1 MSKNVYDIFRDV
13 QEKRSTTYNQRS
25 AALIIDGKMSKQIY
39 HKRIDKTI
47 PAALLFSQDEGPDE
61 IWVFSFIKDHL
72 QKGDYFTY
80 EDNNF
85 LIIEENK
92 LFDPDIN
99 HKKQKAVECNVSFT
113 INNQIFNG
121 YFQGG
126 MRRIQKKDFENDV
139 LLQPQENPL
148 LILPSSAPLEIN
160 SEFMIEGKP
169 WRVIEY
175 DKISNKGLGY
185 FYLERGINYTT
196 EEVSQVQM
204 TLNILPESDPVV
216 QEPEP
221 MLRSFAAPEEPI
233 NENALYSMVEYK
245 FSTENA
251 YFVTTPKVDII
262 SRKKTEVTFKVPF
275 GIEQVSISTRSNG
288 VNVEKFYKVVV

>member
-25 AALIIDGKMSKQIY
+25 AALIIDGKMSKTIY
-39 HKRIDKTI
+39 HKRNEKFIH
-47 PAALLFSQDEGPDE
+47 AALLFSQDEGPDE
-61 IWVFSFIKDHL
+61 IWVFSFIKDQL

-92 LFDPDIN
+92 IFDPDIN

-113 INNQIFNG
+113 INNEIFNG

-126 MRRIQKKDFENDV
+126 LRRIQKKDFENDE
-139 LLQPQENPL
+139 LLLPQENPL
-148 LILPSSAPLEIN
+148 LVLPSTAPLEIN

-175 DKISNKGLGY
+175 DKITNKGVGY

-196 EEVSQVQM
+196 EEVPEVEMS
-204 TLNILPESDPVV
+204 LNILSEEESID
-216 QEPEP
+216 QEPELL
-221 MLRSFAAPEEPI
+221 MRSFAAPEEPI
-233 NENALYSMVEYK
+233 NEDALHAMVDYT

-251 YFVTTPKVDII
+251 YFVATPKVEII
-262 SRKKTEVTFKVPF
+262 SRKKDKVIFKIPF
-275 GIEQVSISTRSNG
+275 GIEQVSISTKTNE
-288 VNVEKFYKVVV
+288 VIVEKFYKVVL

>member
-1 MSKNVYDIFRDV
+1 MSKNVYDRFRDV
-13 QEKRSTTYNQRS
+13 QEKRTATYNQRS
-25 AALIIDGKMSKQIY
+25 AALIIDGKMSKIIY
-39 HKRIDKTI
+39 HKRNEKYIH
-47 PAALLFSQDEGPDE
+47 AALLFSQDEGPDE
-61 IWVFSFIKDHL
+61 VWVFSFLDDQL
-72 QKGDYFTY
+72 LKGDYFTY

-113 INNQIFNG
+113 INNEIFNG

-126 MRRIQKKDFENDV
+126 MRRIQKKDFENDI
-139 LLQPQENPL
+139 LLQAQENPL

-169 WRVIEY
+169 WRVIEH

-185 FYLERGINYTT
+185 YYLERGINYTE
-196 EEVSQVQM
+196 EEVPEVQM
-204 TLNILPESDPVV
+204 TLNILPENDPVV
-216 QEPEP
+216 QEPQP

-233 NENALYSMVEYK
+233 NEDALYAMVEYT
-245 FSTENA
+245 FTTESA
-251 YFVTTPKVDII
+251 YFVTTPKVEII
-262 SRKKTEVTFKVPF
+262 SRKKDKVTFKIPF
-275 GIEQVSISTRSNG
+275 GIEQVSISTKSNG

>member
-25 AALIIDGKMSKQIY
+25 AALIIDGKMSKTIY
-39 HKRIDKTI
+39 HKRNEKFIH
-47 PAALLFSQDEGPDE
+47 AALLFSQDEGPDE
-61 IWVFSFIKDHL
+61 IWVFSFIKDQL

-92 LFDPDIN
+92 IFDPDIN

-113 INNQIFNG
+113 INNEIFNG

-126 MRRIQKKDFENDV
+126 LRRIQKKDFENDE
-139 LLQPQENPL
+139 LLLPQENPL
-148 LILPSSAPLEIN
+148 LILPSTAPLEIN

-175 DKISNKGLGY
+175 DKITNKGVGY

-196 EEVSQVQM
+196 EEV
-204 TLNILPESDPVV
+204 PEVEIQSLVV
-216 QEPEP
+216 PENETFTQEPEP
-221 MLRSFAAPEEPI
+221 MLRSFAAESSPNEE
-233 NENALYSMVEYK
+233 EALNAMIEYS
-245 FSTENA
+245 FSTEEG
-251 YFVTTPKVDII
+251 YFVATPKVEII
-262 SRKKTEVTFKVPF
+262 SRKNDLVKFKVPF
-275 GIEQVSISTRSNG
+275 GINQVSITTKLNG
-288 VNVEKFYKVVV
+288 INVEKLYKVVL

>member
-25 AALIIDGKMSKQIY
+25 AALIIDGKMSKTIY
-39 HKRIDKTI
+39 HKRNEKFIH
-47 PAALLFSQDEGPDE
+47 AALLFSQDEGPDE
-61 IWVFSFIKDHL
+61 IWVFSFIKDQL

-92 LFDPDIN
+92 IFDPDIN

-113 INNQIFNG
+113 FNNEILNG

-126 MRRIQKKDFENDV
+126 MRRIQKKDFQGKEI
-139 LLQPQENPL
+139 LMPEENPL
-148 LILPSSAPLEIN
+148 LVLPSTATLEIN

-175 DKISNKGLGY
+175 DKITNKGIGY
-185 FYLERGINYTT
+185 FYLERGINYTE
-196 EEVSQVQM
+196 EEVVEIQQN
-204 TLNILPESDPVV
+204 LNVLSETEPII
-216 QEPEP
+216 QEPVQL
-221 MLRSFAAPEEPI
+221 MRSFAAPEEPI
-233 NENALYSMVEYK
+233 NEDALHAMVEYI
-245 FSTENA
+245 FSTESA
-251 YFVTTPKVDII
+251 YFAATPKLEII
-262 SRKKTEVTFKVPF
+262 SRKKDKVTFKIPF
-275 GIEQVSISTRSNG
+275 GIEQVSISTKKDG
-288 VNVEKFYKVVV
+288 LVVEKFYRVVL